1 MDLPIVNTGIK
12 LFLSPVFLQ
21 QVESIVDKNA
31 DDNTDLVALFISRLI
46 KGLQNLS
53 KLDTPTQTSTGR
65 HLFTIEDIG
74 VISFI
79 PISDSS
85 SHMQYIAVEQIDWTF
100 STSFFFNVFTTE

>member
-21 QVESIVDKNA
+21 QVESIV
-31 DDNTDLVALFISRLI
+31 
-46 KGLQNLS
+46 
-53 KLDTPTQTSTGR
+53 
-65 HLFTIEDIG
+65 EDIG

-100 STSFFFNVFTTE
+100 STSYFFHVFTTE